1 MTQDS
6 HTRQQMRLYCCNGN
20 PAPIP
25 VVDGWK
31 RFLAF
36 SQTAKNNFLPLL
48 MSSLLGT
55 SGQHVDDMLDAFC
68 QDHGLSAQDVV
79 SAVQSCDFI
88 IRQAATLDLSLEA
101 FQHDLDALSGG
112 DDAGAKIISAKY
124 DEIKAE
130 LRALIIQESL
140 ADHGNL
146 LVGLDWRLDEITASD
161 RGTQLNTVVVF
172 LTLRYRAGN
181 QIERI
186 TFQLSPEAMKELKR
200 FTDRFGA

>member
-1 MTQDS
+1 MIQNGQS
-6 HTRQQMRLYCCNGN
+6 RQQVLLYCCNGN

-31 RFLAF
+31 RFLGF
-36 SQTAKNNFLPLL
+36 SQTAKNNFLSLL
-48 MSSLLGT
+48 MTSLMGP
-55 SGQHVDDMLDAFC
+55 SGQYLDDMLDAFC
-68 QDHGLSAQDVV
+68 RDNGLSAEDVV

-88 IRQAATLDLSLEA
+88 IRQAATLDLSLET
-101 FQHDLDALSGG
+101 FQQDLNALSGG
-112 DDAGAKIISAKY
+112 DDEGAKIILSKY
-124 DEIKAE
+124 DDMKAE

-146 LVGLDWRLDEITASD
+146 LLGLDWRLDEITASD
-161 RGTQLNTVVVF
+161 RGIQLNTVVVF
-172 LTLRYRAGN
+172 LTLRYRSGN

-200 FTDRFGA
+200 FTDRFGK